1 MVSTADSGCVLF
13 VFYFDKI
20 PWDELTDRWQIELPE
35 NLQGTQLQTANFIL
49 FLWLIVENKYI
60 LFDRVYCVFLLIE
73 YIEN

>member
-49 FLWLIVENKYI
+49 FLWFMVENKCIPY
-60 LFDRVYCVFLLIE
+60 DRVYWKLI
-73 YIEN
+73 I